1 MYARLGEFRTVAV
14 CLRATCCVARIT
26 MLHWDGKL
34 LAKIKQNNL
43 RLDEGAR
50 YMDDVRAILAGIR
63 EGWRWTDDG
72 LYFCKE
78 WEAEDRLLEETPTQR
93 SARILQGIMNSIL
106 SFLKLTM
113 EIGDDFDDKKLPT
126 LDLKIWIQPGGRMI
140 IYEHYEKPMKSNL
153 VVQRKSALSENVKVA
168 SLTQEVVR
176 VLLNCSEDLEDKSR
190 VDHLN
195 NLSVKMRTSGY
206 NTEFIRKV
214 MVAGIKTYEKKLK
227 KSNLDRNH
235 KNYAP
240 LHLSKS
246 FNSSQRRENK
256 LMAKSNWYRQGQ
268 NVQDPN

>member
-1 MYARLGEFRTVAV
+1 MTGSIKNAENSWIIPDKEWTDWEKRVLVAEMVRIGVVVMMNTHLFRWDGRIFLQKKGGPIG
-14 CLRATCCVARIT
+14 LRATCCVARIT

-34 LAKIKQNNL
+34 LAKMKQNNL

-106 SFLKLTM
+106 SFLKLPM

-195 NLSVKMRTSGY
+195 NLSVKMRTS
-206 NTEFIRKV
+206 R
-214 MVAGIKTYEKKLK
+214 
-227 KSNLDRNH
+227 
-235 KNYAP
+235 
-240 LHLSKS
+240 
-246 FNSSQRRENK
+246 
-256 LMAKSNWYRQGQ
+256 
-268 NVQDPN
+268 